1 MAIPFKLV
9 ASEGRNDPG
18 PKLGKE
24 VVNLS
29 DLTLTDSEESILQ
42 RGLRFVPAP
51 GQINHTPLLRA
62 ASEFGRRLKLTKYFY
77 SNVPH
82 SVDPIG
88 TTQPF
93 SIKSDWTPP
102 DALIPTQIL
111 SAISEIEQEFSNLKI
126 PRPPPN
132 LAPSE
137 QRAIKSLKSNKDI
150 VIQKADKGSAA
161 VIMNKADYLFEGHR
175 QLSNRNHYEKLET
188 FRQPNTAS
196 KIMEIVTKMR
206 DKAVI
211 SEKQF
216 HYLKPPEQPRPR
228 RFYTLPKIHKP
239 MDSWTVPSKIP
250 PGRPIVSNCSSET
263 EGVSEFID
271 HFLKL
276 KSTLH
281 PSYLKDTQ
289 DLLQKIRQMPV
300 PGDALLITLDVE
312 SMYTNINN
320 KDGIEAFKEAFSD
333 YTNHCYYPYVLELL
347 ELTLNSNDFEYN
359 GEIFL
364 QKNGVSMGIRF
375 APSFA
380 DIFMAKWEK
389 EALAKCPFKPLIYFR
404 FLDDIIMVWTHG
416 VDKFREFLDI
426 LNNHHPSIKL
436 KATISDTSVDFLDTT
451 IFKQALNKQTVLCTK
466 VFFKPTDTHALL
478 HKRSFH
484 PKSTF
489 RGIIKSQILRFRRIC
504 SLDSD
509 FNSAC
514 STLFKSLKQRNYSKR
529 MLREIRT
536 EVLRELETKNRIGQE
551 LTMPGC
557 SSWGQEPCSLSY
569 ACLICKTSQSCS
581 NFTSGVTNQIYP
593 IKGKPS
599 CGSDNMIYLISCL
612 ECDMQYVGETGRP
625 FRTRFGE
632 HLRSLVK
639 GDQISAVSKH
649 FQESHPDLYIRL
661 DDLPIVATPLEQ
673 IADQGSKEADK
684 AKRLD
689 REQFWI
695 DTLETYAPK
704 GMNEENNYSTK
715 KRVNETPIIPFVIPF
730 SGGGR
735 EAANIIRKHYT
746 KLQETFGGAFKQ
758 RLIVA
763 YQKHKNLKD
772 LLTSTKI

>member
-1 MAIPFKLV
+1 MALPFKLINP
-9 ASEGRNDPG
+9 EGKGDPG
-18 PKLGKE
+18 SKLGKE

-29 DLTLTDSEESILQ
+29 DFPLTNSEESLLE
-42 RGLRFVPAP
+42 RGLCFVPAP
-51 GQINHTPLLRA
+51 VSISHTPLLRA
-62 ASEFGRRLKLTKYFY
+62 ASEFGRKLKLTKFFY
-77 SNVPH
+77 SNVP
-82 SVDPIG
+82 SPIDH
-88 TTQPF
+88 TDINQPF
-93 SIKSDWTPP
+93 TIKSDWTPP
-102 DALIPTQIL
+102 DALIPSQIHTT
-111 SAISEIEQEFSNLKI
+111 ISEMKDEISNLKI

-132 LAPSE
+132 LTLSE

-150 VIQKADKGSAA
+150 VIQKADKGSAS
-161 VIMNKADYLFEGHR
+161 VIMNKADYLFEGYR
-175 QLSNRNHYEKLET
+175 QLSNKNHYEKLET
-188 FRQPNTAS
+188 FRQPDTTS

-206 DKAVI
+206 DKSVI

-216 HYLKPPEQPRPR
+216 HYLKPPENPRPR
-228 RFYTLPKIHKP
+228 RFYTLPKIHKSI
-239 MDSWTVPSKIP
+239 DSWTVPSRIP
-250 PGRPIVSNCSSET
+250 PGRPIVSNCNSET

-271 HFLKL
+271 YFLKF

-281 PSYLKDTQ
+281 PSYLRDTE
-289 DLLQKIRQMPV
+289 DLLQKIKQLPV
-300 PGDALLITLDVE
+300 PDDALLITLDVE

-333 YTNHCYYPYVLELL
+333 SKNHCYYPYVLELL
-347 ELTLNSNDFEYN
+347 ELILNSNDFEYN

-364 QKNGVSMGIRF
+364 QKSGVSMGIRF

-389 EALAKCPFKPLIYFR
+389 EALRKCPLEPLIYFR
-404 FLDDIIMVWTHG
+404 FLDDIIIVWTHG
-416 VDKFREFLDI
+416 TQKFWEFFDI

-436 KATISDTSVDFLDTT
+436 KATISNTSIDFLDTT
-451 IFKQALNKQTVLCTK
+451 IFKHTLSKQTVLYTK

-484 PKSTF
+484 PKATF

-504 SLDSD
+504 NLDSD
-509 FNSAC
+509 FYSAC
-514 STLFKSLKQRNYSKR
+514 SILFKSLQQRNYSKR

-536 EVLRELETKNRIGQE
+536 EVLHELETKNRVGQA
-551 LTMPGC
+551 LSIPGC
-557 SSWGQEPCSLSY
+557 SSWGQAFCSLSY
-569 ACLICKTSQSCS
+569 ACLICKTSRHCG
-581 NFTSGVTNQIYP
+581 NFTSGVTDKVYP
-593 IKGKPS
+593 IHGKLS
-599 CGSDNMIYLISCL
+599 CWSDNVIYLITCL
-612 ECDMQYVGETGRP
+612 ECEMQYVGETERP
-625 FRTRFGE
+625 LRSRIGE

-649 FQESHPDLYIRL
+649 FKEFHPDTLIGYGEM
-661 DDLPIVATPLEQ
+661 PVQVTPLEQ
-673 IADQGSKEADK
+673 ISDQGSKDANK

-695 DTLETYAPK
+695 DTLESYTPK
-704 GMNEENNYSTK
+704 GMNEETNYSIK
-715 KRVNETPIIPFVIPF
+715 KRIKETPIIPFVIPF
-730 SGGGR
+730 SKGGR

-758 RLIVA
+758 RMIVA